1 MARTQTEMKVC
12 LILDH
17 YNLYKIPLNMALV
30 LHCSTHDFASIIY
43 MHKWLKEFSFS
54 LSQFQPLI
62 HWNLTLCIYIPGLIV
77 QLNLICFVLDD
88 CSIAFPS

>member
-1 MARTQTEMKVC
+1 MKVY
-12 LILDH
+12 LTLDH
-17 YNLYKIPLNMALV
+17 YNLYEIALNMALV
-30 LHCSTHDFASIIY
+30 LQCSTRDFASIIY

-77 QLNLICFVLDD
+77 
-88 CSIAFPS
+88 